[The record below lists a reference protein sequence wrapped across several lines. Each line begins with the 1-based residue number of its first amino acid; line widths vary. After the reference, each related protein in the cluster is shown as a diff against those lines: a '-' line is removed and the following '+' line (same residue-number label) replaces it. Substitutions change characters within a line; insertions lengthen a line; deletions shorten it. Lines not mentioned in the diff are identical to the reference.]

1 MLGQNKIDSCVSASP
16 LRSGALLL
24 RRKMGRKRSDIAD
37 DGYVWHKYGSK
48 NVRGRMV
55 GYFKCTHVGCGSRK
69 KVWRQANG
77 AEVVERDGT
86 HAHVAPGGRY
96 EYVGEVSMHADEED
110 EVPVPVNVAARGG
123 AGRATGILEGG
134 LDTSVRRGAGDLA
147 RAEGQTAQSKTPQ
160 TTRQQESDDFIKD
173 LRRVE
178 DVICRVHAWHEAFTF
193 STKVV
198 SPGPSFE
205 YTEELRKALGKTE
218 HAGEMFLEKIKQAT
232 DIIQREGDRG
242 SLVPTLALEGQTRSP

>member
-1 MLGQNKIDSCVSASP
+1 MC
-16 LRSGALLL
+16 
-24 RRKMGRKRSDIAD
+24 RKRSDIAD

-55 GYFKCTHVGCGSRK
+55 GYFKCTHVGCASRM

-77 AEVVERDGT
+77 DEVVERDGT

-96 EYVGEVSMHADEED
+96 EYVGEVSMHDDEED
-110 EVPVPVNVAARGG
+110 EVPVSVNVAARGG

-134 LDTSVRRGAGDLA
+134 LDTSVRRGRGDLA
-147 RAEGQTAQSKTPQ
+147 RAEGQTAQSQTPQ
-160 TTRQQESDDFIKD
+160 TTRQQESDDFIQD

-178 DVICRVHAWHEAFTF
+178 DVIRRAHAWHEAGTF
-193 STKVV
+193 SAKAVGPGPSWTF
-198 SPGPSFE
+198 PGPSFE

-218 HAGEMFLEKIKQAT
+218 HAGEMFLEKIKQAGE
-232 DIIQREGDRG
+232 IIQCEFERG

>member
-1 MLGQNKIDSCVSASP
+1 
-16 LRSGALLL
+16 
-24 RRKMGRKRSDIAD
+24 MGRKRSDIAD

-55 GYFKCTHVGCGSRK
+55 GYFKCTHVGCASRK

-77 AEVVERDGT
+77 DEVVERDGT

-96 EYVGEVSMHADEED
+96 EYVGEVSMHDDEED

-134 LDTSVRRGAGDLA
+134 LDTSVRRGRGDLA

-178 DVICRVHAWHEAFTF
+178 DVIHLARTWHKAGTF
-193 STKVV
+193 SAKAAGSHGPSWTF
-198 SPGPSFE
+198 PGPSFE

-232 DIIQREGDRG
+232 DIMQRECERG
-242 SLVPTLALEGQTRSP
+242 SLVPTSALEGQTRSP

>member
-1 MLGQNKIDSCVSASP
+1 
-16 LRSGALLL
+16 
-24 RRKMGRKRSDIAD
+24 MGRKRSDIAD

-77 AEVVERDGT
+77 EEVVERDGT

-96 EYVGEVSMHADEED
+96 EYVGEVSMHDDEED

-134 LDTSVRRGAGDLA
+134 LDTSLRRGRGDLA

-160 TTRQQESDDFIKD
+160 TTRQQESDDFIQD

-178 DVICRVHAWHEAFTF
+178 DVIRRAHAWHEAGGRWF
-193 STKVV
+193 KAVG
-198 SPGPSFE
+198 PGPNFE

-218 HAGEMFLEKIKQAT
+218 HAGEVFLEKIKQAGE
-232 DIIQREGDRG
+232 IIQCEFERG
-242 SLVPTLALEGQTRSP
+242 SLVPTSALEGQTRSP

>member
-1 MLGQNKIDSCVSASP
+1 
-16 LRSGALLL
+16 
-24 RRKMGRKRSDIAD
+24 MGRKRSDIAD

-77 AEVVERDGT
+77 DEVVERDGT

-96 EYVGEVSMHADEED
+96 EYVGEVSMHDDEED

-134 LDTSVRRGAGDLA
+134 LDTSLRRGRGDLA

-160 TTRQQESDDFIKD
+160 TTRQQESDDFIQD

-178 DVICRVHAWHEAFTF
+178 DVIRRAHAWHEAGGRWF
-193 STKVV
+193 KAVG
-198 SPGPSFE
+198 PGPYFE

-232 DIIQREGDRG
+232 DIIQRECDRG
-242 SLVPTLALEGQTRSP
+242 SLVPTSALEGQTRSP